1 MRRACAEADQ
11 KSFPDLVAE
20 LAGALRHVVF
30 ADSVV
35 YAYEKRER
43 LLALLEQHVNENLVK
58 IGPHFYRQR
67 VGIPQGSSLSTILCC
82 FYLAELERTK
92 LAFVRDRGCALL
104 RYVDDTLFV
113 TTSKSRARRFFDV
126 MNEGHPEF
134 GCFIAPEKSLVNF
147 DLPNSR
153 SPGEFVARI
162 HGREFPWCAFV
173 LDPKTLSVRAEFERY
188 SGLCQ

>member
-1 MRRACAEADQ
+1 MTQRTDTTLQDAYVVQRYTQVSSASGKVKKSYMRRACAEADQ

-104 RYVDDTLFV
+104 RYVDQVLLVVDSRTTPPLAIKRALAQVGSGVPASTSVVLNHAPGRTL
-113 TTSKSRARRFFDV
+113 ACMD
-126 MNEGHPEF
+126 G
-134 GCFIAPEKSLVNF
+134 
-147 DLPNSR
+147 
-153 SPGEFVARI
+153 
-162 HGREFPWCAFV
+162 
-173 LDPKTLSVRAEFERY
+173 Y
-188 SGLCQ
+188 